1 MSICGLQLV
10 VLLAAKWADLLPILV
25 MIIFALLSALIHA
38 LGKAMQPQRQG
49 QRNKPPERRVAR
61 DARVEAEIKEFLRRA
76 TARPPAGEPIVAKP
90 VQAEPVE
97 AEVVGPTP
105 VGGRVTEHV
114 RRRMDTSEFQQ
125 RTARLGAE
133 VAQADD
139 QMDARLQKKFG
150 HEVSSLATQPG
161 EAAVA
166 PVIDESAL
174 PAGPLPGVTPLAS
187 STLAAM
193 LADPDNVRQAVI
205 LSEILKRP
213 DASWP

>member
-1 MSICGLQLV
+1 
-10 VLLAAKWADLLPILV
+10 
-25 MIIFALLSALIHA
+25 
-38 LGKAMQPQRQG
+38 
-49 QRNKPPERRVAR
+49 
-61 DARVEAEIKEFLRRA
+61 
-76 TARPPAGEPIVAKP
+76 
-90 VQAEPVE
+90 VE
-97 AEVVGPTP
+97 AEVVATP

-125 RTARLGAE
+125 RSARLGAE

-139 QMDARLQKKFG
+139 QMDARLQQKFG
-150 HEVSSLATQPG
+150 HEVSRLAAQPG

-193 LADPDNVRQAVI
+193 LADPDNVRQAII